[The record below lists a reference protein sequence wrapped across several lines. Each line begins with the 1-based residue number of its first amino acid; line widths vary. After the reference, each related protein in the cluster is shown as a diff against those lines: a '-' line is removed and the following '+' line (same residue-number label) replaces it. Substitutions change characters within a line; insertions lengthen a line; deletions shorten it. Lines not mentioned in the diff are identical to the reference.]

1 MRAEATRPHRAT
13 QLALELNME
22 RHIERAVDRNQYF
35 GLKSG
40 LHTNV
45 QNGPCDR
52 TTLPAIL
59 NRRSQSAARQPAH
72 LVARASRR

>member
-52 TTLPAIL
+52 TT
-59 NRRSQSAARQPAH
+59 
-72 LVARASRR
+72 